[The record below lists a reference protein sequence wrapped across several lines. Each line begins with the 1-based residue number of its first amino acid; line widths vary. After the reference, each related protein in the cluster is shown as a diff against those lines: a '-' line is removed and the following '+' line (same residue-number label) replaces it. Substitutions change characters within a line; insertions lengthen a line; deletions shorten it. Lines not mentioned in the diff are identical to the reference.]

1 MNYKFGV
8 WTRKE
13 RKFLNADDQERGQSV
28 HEPEGG
34 ASSSNF
40 VERILDRGIE
50 ELSRVPPDSP
60 YVTALIT
67 RNFLGDSI
75 LLTKNH
81 NVYSLGFFF
90 HKTQTET
97 YNTLGPRGSAASP
110 SSLNSG
116 EDFLAVVLQ
125 KVNRLGKIQDINL
138 VTAEQPV
145 NENVSGQIVKA
156 SLLYRGNS
164 FGKKSKFTLN
174 LLNKEIVY
182 LNSI

>member
-13 RKFLNADDQERGQSV
+13 RKFLNAVDQERGESV

-34 ASSSNF
+34 PSSSNF
-40 VERILDRGIE
+40 VERVLDRGIE
-50 ELSRVPPDSP
+50 ELNRVPPDSP

-97 YNTLGPRGSAASP
+97 YNTLNPD
-110 SSLNSG
+110 
-116 EDFLAVVLQ
+116 EDFLALVLQ

-164 FGKKSKFTLN
+164 FGLRRSRRVHSKNTLSI
-174 LLNKEIVY
+174 LNKEIVY

>member
-13 RKFLNADDQERGQSV
+13 RKFLNTVDQERGQSV

-40 VERILDRGIE
+40 VERVLDRGIE
-50 ELSRVPPDSP
+50 ELNRVPPESP

-97 YNTLGPRGSAASP
+97 YNT
-110 SSLNSG
+110 LNSG

-156 SLLYRGNS
+156 SLFYRGNS
-164 FGKKSKFTLN
+164 FGLRRGRSKNTLSI
-174 LLNKEIVY
+174 LNKEIVY